1 LTTPTPSAAEI
12 ERAVERAWER
22 LEAGVAREVVGPLRA
37 LLARG
42 VADPGDRADLHH
54 LIGLACEELSD
65 HEGMAAAWLETLRL
79 DRESDDDT
87 RELGPTEFERV
98 VGDALDEL
106 PAEVLE
112 RLRNVPVIAEER
124 PSVEMV
130 ADGTD
135 PRVLGLF
142 HGVPMPAESTLGP
155 GSVGTIHLFARN
167 IEAVSAGEADLRE
180 QIRVTVLHETAHYF
194 GFDEDGLRRLGL
206 D

>member
-1 LTTPTPSAAEI
+1 MTTPTAGEI
-12 ERAVERAWER
+12 ERAVERAWDR
-22 LEAGVAREVVGPLRA
+22 LEAGVASEVAGPLRA

-42 VADPGDRADLHH
+42 VAGPGDRADLQH
-54 LIGLACEELSD
+54 LIGLACEELGD
-65 HEGMAAAWLETLRL
+65 REGMAAAWLETLRL

-87 RELGPTEFERV
+87 RALGAPEFERV

-106 PAEVLE
+106 PPAVLDH
-112 RLRNVPVIAEER
+112 LRNVPVIADER
-124 PSVEMV
+124 PSAEMV

-135 PRVLGLF
+135 PRLLGLF
-142 HGVPMPAESTLGP
+142 HGVPMPDESTLGP
-155 GSVGTIHLFARN
+155 SSVGTIHLFARN
-167 IEAVSAGEADLRE
+167 IEAVCADEADLRE

>member
-1 LTTPTPSAAEI
+1 LTTPTAGEI
-12 ERAVERAWER
+12 ERAVERAWDR
-22 LEAGVAREVVGPLRA
+22 LEAGVAGEVAGPLRV

-42 VADPGDRADLHH
+42 VADPADRADLQH
-54 LIGLACEELSD
+54 LIGLACEELGD
-65 HEGMAAAWLETLRL
+65 REGMAAAWLETLRL
-79 DRESDDDT
+79 DRESDDDMLV
-87 RELGPTEFERV
+87 LGATEFERV

-106 PAEVLE
+106 PPEVLE
-112 RLRNVPVIAEER
+112 HLRNVPVIADER
-124 PSVEMV
+124 PSAEMV

-142 HGVPMPAESTLGP
+142 HGVPMPDESSLGP
-155 GSVGTIHLFARN
+155 GSAGTIHLFARN
-167 IEAVSAGEADLRE
+167 IEAVSANEADLRK